1 MTANVMVAVEGQFDT
16 AREQIFR
23 AWVER
28 NELSPGRGGPGWHV
42 EDATAG
48 ERAPAAVTTTSRFAT
63 ATRPPRV
70 TTDAVGSE
78 YFDPDVFV
86 SRERINGGQGIDPD
100 KPVELRVELTEYG
113 RNGSLL

>member
-1 MTANVMVAVEGQFDT
+1 MTANVMVVVEGQFET

-23 AWVER
+23 AGVEP
-28 NELSPGRGGPGWHV
+28 NELSQWRGSPGWHV

-48 ERAPAAVTTTSRFAT
+48 ERALGGRHHHVNVRDNDPAT
-63 ATRPPRV
+63 RV
-70 TTDAVGSE
+70 TTDAVCSE
-78 YFDPDVFV
+78 YCDPDVFV
-86 SRERINGGQGIDPD
+86 SRERINGDQGIGPD